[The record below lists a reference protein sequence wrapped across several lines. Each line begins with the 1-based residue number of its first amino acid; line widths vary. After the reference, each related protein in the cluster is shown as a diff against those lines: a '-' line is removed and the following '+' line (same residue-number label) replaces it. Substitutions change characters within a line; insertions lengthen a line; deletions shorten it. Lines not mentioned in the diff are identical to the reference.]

1 MRDERVFGI
10 TTGTAAT
17 AAALASL
24 LCLRGRVVN
33 SVGVETPSGKIDV
46 DVDSVERISQD
57 RARACV
63 IKRPYGD
70 PDVTVNLSII
80 AEVQITE
87 TSGVVIR
94 GGEGVGTVTKP
105 GLQVPPGEAAI
116 NPVPRRM
123 IEANLRKYL
132 KGGEGVVVTVSV
144 PDGEKIASKTMNPRL
159 GIEGG
164 ISILGTSG
172 IARPMSSSAYRRS
185 LACQI
190 DIAVARGFRE
200 LVFVPG
206 NIGERFAREYFNRID
221 EERIIQ
227 MANFPGYMLEEAAKK
242 GVKRI
247 VLMGHAGKLIKLSAG
262 IFQTKNSIADARR
275 EIMTA
280 HAALSGASPEV
291 TERIFNL
298 ATVEE
303 MISELES
310 GGLREDV
317 FNSISRAIRERCSE
331 RFPFET
337 DVLIFSMDG
346 RILNSNFKTTSAH
359 RFRDG
364 SHSLP
369 DEQAE

>member
-1 MRDERVFGI
+1 MKDERVFGI

-24 LCLRGRVVN
+24 LCLRGRVVKRVN
-33 SVGVETPSGKIDV
+33 VETPSGKIDV

-57 RARACV
+57 TARASV

-70 PDVTVNLSII
+70 PDVTVNISIM
-80 AEVQITE
+80 AEVQITG
-87 TSGVVIR
+87 TSGVLIR

-123 IEANLRKYL
+123 IEDNLQKYL
-132 KGGEGVVVTVSV
+132 KEGEGAVVTVSV
-144 PDGEKIASKTMNPRL
+144 PEGEKIASKTMNPRL

-206 NIGERFAREYFNRID
+206 NIGERFAREYFNWIE

-227 MANFPGYMLEEAAKK
+227 MANFPGYMLGEAAKK

-247 VLMGHAGKLIKLSAG
+247 ILMGHAGKLIKLSAG

-280 HAALSGASPEV
+280 HAALSGAAPEV

-298 ATVEE
+298 PTVEE
-303 MISELES
+303 MISELERA
-310 GGLREDV
+310 GLREDV
-317 FNSISRAIRERCSE
+317 FNSISRSIRERCSE

-337 DVLIFSMDG
+337 DVLIFSLDG
-346 RILNSNFKTTSAH
+346 RILNSSFKTTPAH

-364 SHSLP
+364 DHNR
-369 DEQAE
+369 

>member
-33 SVGVETPSGKIDV
+33 RVRVETPSGKIDV

-57 RARACV
+57 TARASV

-70 PDVTVNLSII
+70 PDVTVNLSIMS
-80 AEVQITE
+80 EVQITG

-123 IEANLRKYL
+123 IEDNLQKYL
-132 KGGEGVVVTVSV
+132 KEGEGAVVTVSV
-144 PDGEKIASKTMNPRL
+144 PEGEKIASKTMNPRL

-206 NIGERFAREYFNRID
+206 NIGERFAREYFNRIE

-227 MANFPGYMLEEAAKK
+227 MANFPGYMLREAEKR
-242 GVKRI
+242 GVQSI
-247 VLMGHAGKLIKLSAG
+247 ILMGHAGKLIKLSAG
-262 IFQTKNSIADARR
+262 IFQTKNSIADGRR

-280 HAALSGASPEV
+280 HTALIGAPREL
-291 TERIFNL
+291 TERIFKIS
-298 ATVEE
+298 TVEE
-303 MISELES
+303 MISVLEKH
-310 GGLREDV
+310 GAREGV
-317 FNSISRAIRERCSE
+317 FNSISKSIKDRCGEKFS
-331 RFPFET
+331 FNV
-337 DVLIFSMDG
+337 DVVIFSMNG
-346 RILNSNFKTTSAH
+346 RILNSDFKTQ
-359 RFRDG
+359 
-364 SHSLP
+364 P
-369 DEQAE
+369 DHEFDRG

>member
-1 MRDERVFGI
+1 MKDERVFGI

-24 LCLRGRVVN
+24 LCLRGCVVKRVC
-33 SVGVETPSGKIDV
+33 VETPSGKIDV

-57 RARACV
+57 TARASV

-70 PDVTVNLSII
+70 PDVTVNLSIMT
-80 AEVQITE
+80 EVQITE
-87 TSGVVIR
+87 SSGVVIR

-123 IEANLRKYL
+123 IEDNLRKYL
-132 KGGEGVVVTVSV
+132 KEWEGAIVTVSV

-172 IARPMSSSAYRRS
+172 IARPMSSSAYKRS

-206 NIGERFAREYFNRID
+206 NIGERFAREYFNRIE

-227 MANFPGYMLEEAAKK
+227 MANFPGYMLGEAAKK

-247 VLMGHAGKLIKLSAG
+247 TLMGHAGKLIKLSAG

-280 HAALSGASPEV
+280 HAALSGAAPEV
-291 TERIFNL
+291 IERIFNL

-303 MISELES
+303 MISELKKHRLSES
-310 GGLREDV
+310 V
-317 FNSISRAIRERCSE
+317 FNSISKSIKDRCYEKFSLDV
-331 RFPFET
+331 
-337 DVLIFSMDG
+337 DVLIFSMSG
-346 RILNSNFKTTSAH
+346 RILNSDFKIQPNH
-359 RFRDG
+359 RFDRGD
-364 SHSLP
+364 L
-369 DEQAE
+369 

>member
-33 SVGVETPSGKIDV
+33 RVCVETPSGKIHV

-57 RARACV
+57 TAQAGV

-70 PDVTVNLSII
+70 PDVTVNLRIM

-87 TSGVVIR
+87 TEEIVIR

-123 IEANLRKYL
+123 IENNLRKYL
-132 KGGEGVVVTVSV
+132 KEGEGAIVTVSV

-200 LVFVPG
+200 LVLVPG
-206 NIGERFAREYFNRID
+206 NIGERFAREYFKSIE

-227 MANFPGYMLEEAAKK
+227 MANFPGYMMGEAAKK
-242 GVKRI
+242 GVDRVI
-247 VLMGHAGKLIKLSAG
+247 LIGHAGKLIKLSAG

-280 HAALSGASPEV
+280 HAALSGAEPEI

-303 MISELES
+303 MISELERV
-310 GGLREDV
+310 GLREDV
-317 FNSISRAIRERCSE
+317 FNSISRSIMERCSE

-337 DVLIFSMDG
+337 DVLIFSLDG
-346 RILNSNFKTTSAH
+346 RILNSNFKTAPTH
-359 RFRDG
+359 RFIDDSYTLR
-364 SHSLP
+364 
-369 DEQAE
+369 